1 MSGEF
6 PYAYEDGDYAMALW
20 TLRGMPFTRVG
31 HALLTSIA
39 QMVNQG
45 KPICANKWLLTTTR
59 EKLKNK
65 NTVAVPVLRNAGR
78 NTPEF
83 ADFAASLMA

>member
-1 MSGEF
+1 
-6 PYAYEDGDYAMALW
+6 
-20 TLRGMPFTRVG
+20 
-31 HALLTSIA
+31 
-39 QMVNQG
+39 MVNQG